1 MRLEGNVAIVEDI
14 ETLLK
19 ALPNVKCIKQGDNGQ
34 YEQWLGKL
42 NGSAVYSRVYHVNHY
57 GTVIPIRLQFDQRCK
72 RGRLVGPSKLILR
85 LCDTWH
91 SFRRLIQL
99 LRPYYNEDGRGEFL
113 VAMDKIIGVKGE
125 WYETKKDGKQ
135 GKSQTPAVTEA
146 TGGKVEPPTPAE
158 AKP

>member
-19 ALPNVKCIKQGDNGQ
+19 ALPNVKCIKEGDNGQ
-34 YEQWLGKL
+34 YEQWLGKIS
-42 NGSAVYSRVYHVNHY
+42 GSAVYSRVYHINHY
-57 GTVIPIRLQFDQRCK
+57 GTVIPIRLQFDNRCK
-72 RGRLVGPSKLILR
+72 RGRVVGPSKLIFR

-99 LRPYYNEDGRGEFL
+99 LRPYYNEDGRGDFL
-113 VAMDKIIGVKGE
+113 VAMDKIIGVKGA
-125 WYETKKDGKQ
+125 WYETKKDGRQ
-135 GKSQTPAVTEA
+135 GEGQAKATTEA
-146 TGGKVEPPTPAE
+146 TPRTDEPPAPAE